1 MVVFALPFAVLGLLV
16 ALVLA
21 VLWALRP
28 APADDELVAWA
39 AQRDD
44 PAPARILAVRTGN
57 DGEGCALEVTLQS
70 VSTGPPDEHPG
81 LGGPVA
87 GAEVVVEV
95 RHNSLLIGE
104 DAAASDDRG
113 QVRFDDLPC
122 GATTVRA
129 EAPGM
134 VAAYTELPLSPE
146 AGLVRIDLLMQG
158 GMVLQGRVTGPE
170 GEAVADARISAW
182 PAADTTDADGR
193 YTLTVSP
200 QERVWVRAEAFGYVS
215 SREEARVEE
224 PAPGITVDL
233 DLELE
238 AARHVRVYC
247 AGMPEDDC
255 GDVFLSCTEPFVPF
269 GNSCRQ
275 WDALEAMVCHCP
287 DGDAAVRGG
296 GRSVLIGPDED
307 EAWLDFRNTG
317 SLVGGVRFEGEPAP
331 GCDVAVIR
339 IPTGLEDVPRGGFAA
354 RRTKT
359 DLEGRYELLGLVEGD
374 WQVEV
379 HCFDPATGEPLER
392 STTPLAV
399 KPRRETDAGELE
411 LLGGGSI
418 EGLLVDG
425 LTGEP
430 ISHHPV
436 MGLREAAGAQRR
448 SPALADTDSQG
459 RFQMGGLPPGQWTL
473 AHPLSPHQSTTV
485 QVEDGVITDGVVI
498 ETSEATA
505 LVENGFTVAAE
516 GEEIVVSGVDEG
528 GPAWDAGLLEGDV
541 VEGVLIAGFDVG
553 SMLGE
558 LEPDLTRLVLGQWDG
573 PGVTLVVDR
582 EGERVEVPLE
592 W

>member
-1 MVVFALPFAVLGLLV
+1 MARTRPWTVVFALPFVVLGLLM

-28 APADDELVAWA
+28 APADEELVAWA
-39 AQRDD
+39 AERTDRQPR
-44 PAPARILAVRTGN
+44 RSLAVRTGE
-57 DGEGCALEVTLQS
+57 DGAGCALEVTLRAEA
-70 VSTGPPDEHPG
+70 GD
-81 LGGPVA
+81 PVA
-87 GAEVVVEV
+87 GAEVVVEA
-95 RHNSLLIGE
+95 RQGSLLVAE
-104 DAAASDDRG
+104 DAATSDDSG
-113 QVRFDDLPC
+113 QVRFGGLPC
-122 GATTVRA
+122 VDTSVRA

-134 VAAYTELPLSPE
+134 VAAFTELPLSL
-146 AGLVRIDLLMQG
+146 ADGQVRIDLVMEG
-158 GMVLQGRVTGPE
+158 GLLLQGRVTGPE
-170 GEAVADARISAW
+170 GEPVAEARISAW
-182 PAADTTDADGR
+182 PAEDTTDADGR
-193 YTLTVSP
+193 YALMISP
-200 QERVWVRAEAFGYVS
+200 QRRVWVRAEAFGYVS
-215 SREEARVEE
+215 SREEAQVEE
-224 PAPGITVDL
+224 PAPGMTVDF
-233 DLELE
+233 DLELK
-238 AARHVRVYC
+238 AARHVRVFC

-255 GDVFLSCTEPFVPF
+255 GDVFLTCTEPFVPF

-275 WDALEAMVCHCP
+275 WDALDALVCHCP

-296 GRSVLIGPDED
+296 GRSVLIGPDDE
-307 EAWLDFRNTG
+307 EAWLDFRDTG
-317 SLVGGVRFEGEPAP
+317 SIVGGVTYEAEPAP

-354 RRTKT
+354 RRTRT
-359 DLEGRYELLGLVEGD
+359 DLEGRYEVLGVVEGD

-411 LLGGGSI
+411 LLGGGGI
-418 EGLLVDG
+418 EGVLVDG

-436 MGLREAAGAQRR
+436 MGLREAAGARRR

-459 RFQMGGLPPGQWTL
+459 RFQMAGLPPGQWTL

-485 QVEDGVITDGVVI
+485 QVEDGVITDGVLI

-505 LVENGFTVAAE
+505 LVENGFTVAAD
-516 GEEIVVSGVDEG
+516 GELLVVSGVEPG
-528 GPAWDAGLLEGDV
+528 GPAWEAGLLEGDV
-541 VEGVLIAGFDVG
+541 VDGVLIAGFDMG
-553 SMLGE
+553 TMLGE

>member
-1 MVVFALPFAVLGLLV
+1 MARPRPWMVVFALPFVVLGLLM

-39 AQRDD
+39 AERTDRE
-44 PAPARILAVRTGN
+44 PRRSLAVRTGA
-57 DGEGCALEVTLQS
+57 DGAGCALEVMLRA
-70 VSTGPPDEHPG
+70 VA
-81 LGGPVA
+81 GGPVA
-87 GAEVVVEV
+87 GAEVVVEG
-95 RHNSLLIGE
+95 RQHSLLVAE
-104 DAAASDDRG
+104 DAATSDDSG
-113 QVRFDDLPC
+113 QVRFTGLPC
-122 GATTVRA
+122 VDISVRA
-129 EAPGM
+129 GAPGM
-134 VAAYTELPLSPE
+134 VTAVTDLALSP
-146 AGLVRIDLLMQG
+146 ADGQARIELLMEA

-170 GEAVADARISAW
+170 GRPVAEARVSAW
-182 PAADTTDADGR
+182 PAEDTTGADGR
-193 YTLTVSP
+193 YALTVSP
-200 QERVWVRAEAFGYVS
+200 QRRVWVRAEAFGYLS
-215 SREEARVEE
+215 SREEAQVDEPVAGTTVE
-224 PAPGITVDL
+224 L
-233 DLELE
+233 DIELE

-296 GRSVLIGPDED
+296 GRSVLIGPDDD
-307 EAWLDFRNTG
+307 EAWLDFRDTG
-317 SLVGGVRFEGEPAP
+317 SIVGGVRYEGAPAP

-354 RRTKT
+354 RRTRT
-359 DLEGRYELLGLVEGD
+359 DLDGQYEVLGVVEGD

-379 HCFDPATGEPLER
+379 HCLDPTTGDSLER

-399 KPRRETDAGELE
+399 RPRRETDAGELE
-411 LLGGGSI
+411 LLGGGGI
-418 EGLLVDG
+418 EGVLVDG

-436 MGLREAAGAQRR
+436 MGLREAAGARRR

-459 RFQMGGLPPGQWTL
+459 RFQMSGLPPGEWTL

-485 QVEDGVITDGVVI
+485 RVEDGVITDGVLI

-505 LVENGFTVAAE
+505 LVENGFTVAAD
-516 GEEIVVSGVDEG
+516 GEDIVVSGVEPG
-528 GPAWDAGLLEGDV
+528 GPAWEAGLLEDDV

-553 SMLGE
+553 TMLGE

-582 EGERVEVPLE
+582 EGERIEVPLE